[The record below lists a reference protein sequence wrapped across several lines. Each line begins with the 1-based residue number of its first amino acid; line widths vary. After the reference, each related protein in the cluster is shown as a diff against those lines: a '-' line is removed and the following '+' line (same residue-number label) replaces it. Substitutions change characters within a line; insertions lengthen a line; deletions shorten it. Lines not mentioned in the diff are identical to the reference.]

1 MQVQFDLYN
10 ALFNE
15 ITYYFIIH
23 EIKEPWAEQ
32 NILEIAFEENIL

>member
-1 MQVQFDLYN
+1 MKLLIVKFG
-10 ALFNE
+10 
-15 ITYYFIIH
+15 IVYFIIY